1 MADFGIRT
9 TYDEVPY
16 PSHPYPNSH
25 PDHLAT
31 VASLLGLSP
40 PTTERCRVL
49 ELGCASGGNLIPMT
63 LTLPDSQFVGID
75 LSGQQIVEGQ
85 KTVEAIGL
93 TNIEL
98 RHMSILD
105 VDDSFGPF
113 DYIVC
118 HGVYSWVPESVQ
130 DRILA
135 ICARNLVP
143 EGIGYVSYNTYPGWH
158 MRGTIRD
165 MMCHH
170 IGRFAGEPPARQVAR
185 ARALLEFLA
194 RSAPAENSPYGLM
207 LRQHVDLLRQHS
219 DAYLFHEFLEENN
232 QPVYF
237 LQFCERLAAHGLRYL
252 AEAEFHSMVAD
263 TSFPPELLQELQALA
278 PNLLQQEQYMDFIRN
293 RMFRQTL
300 IGHGHLHPCY
310 DVKAERLAA
319 LRVASPLRPVS
330 PAPDLASDG
339 SEDFTTPDGPTLGT
353 STPIVKAALVCLGEI
368 WPESAAF
375 NTLLAQAR
383 FRIERRPSEDLAADA
398 QALGKG
404 LLTTYASVGRGLVEL
419 SLLSPCFTTK
429 VSARPVA
436 SPLAR
441 LQAASS
447 QRVTNLRHEL
457 VELTPFDT
465 HLLPLLDG
473 THGRPAL
480 IEELFALLQQGALNI
495 SEDDHPITDPARAR
509 DILAQVLDQQLPRL
523 ARAALLLA

>member
-1 MADFGIRT
+1 M
-9 TYDEVPY
+9 
-16 PSHPYPNSH
+16 
-25 PDHLAT
+25 
-31 VASLLGLSP
+31 
-40 PTTERCRVL
+40 
-49 ELGCASGGNLIPMT
+49 
-63 LTLPDSQFVGID
+63 
-75 LSGQQIVEGQ
+75 
-85 KTVEAIGL
+85 
-93 TNIEL
+93 
-98 RHMSILD
+98 
-105 VDDSFGPF
+105 
-113 DYIVC
+113 
-118 HGVYSWVPESVQ
+118 
-130 DRILA
+130 
-135 ICARNLVP
+135 P

-185 ARALLEFLA
+185 RGAARIPA

-278 PNLLQQEQYMDFIRN
+278 PNLLQQEQYMDFVRN

-300 IGHGHLHPCY
+300 IGHGHLHPRY

-330 PAPDLASDG
+330 LAPALATDE

-383 FRIERRPSEDLAADA
+383 SLINRRPSEDLAADA

-404 LLTTYASVGRGLVEL
+404 LLTAYASVGRGLVEL
-419 SLLSPCFTTK
+419 SLLSPCFTIK
-429 VSARPVA
+429 VSARPLA

-441 LQAASS
+441 VQAA
-447 QRVTNLRHEL
+447 RTHLVTNMRHE
-457 VELTPFDT
+457 VVNLTPFDVQ
-465 HLLPLLDG
+465 LLPLLDG
-473 THGRPAL
+473 TRDRPAL
-480 IEELFALLQQGALNI
+480 IEGLLAVFQQGALNI

-509 DILAQVLDQQLPRL
+509 DILAHVLDQRLPRL
-523 ARAALLLA
+523 AKSALLLA